1 MVFPVVGQGGGV
13 QGFAGPPG
21 LLRAQ
26 GAADVFLALLAALL
40 SESQWPTDAQHVVGD
55 EDSASLRASLQDKRE
70 VKGETPTLA
79 GALAVLG
86 AAPGWPAAVS
96 EQQVE
101 PGVVVPHETEGEVAR
116 GVPGVGQV
124 TAQQGVMLSVPKGT
138 DQVSKTSSPEPAG
151 EQLLSK
157 ASTAGHA
164 AVGRGQPQV
173 QSPVSQASVREGQL
187 ISDLTAVQSTLAPD
201 ATGARAVVSAAQLDH
216 GGQSGRK
223 APVARFQGI
232 VPREIEGALRA
243 VAVEQQVPSKELSTA
258 MVRGVDTGES
268 VSTAEHAG
276 IAVKSTGR
284 RDQGHGAAEGAEL
297 VGSLSPTTRGGVEQ
311 ATVQTSEPGGW
322 VEPIAQVE
330 EQVLQVLERGVRQ
343 VRVRLEPPELGVV
356 DVRVR
361 DIGGRLE
368 VTLAAEHPEVRQAL
382 EHGRNGLRMA
392 LAAGGFS
399 VQRLEVQPLMGSSG
413 QDLLGGMPSGSG
425 WSGGQQGTAG
435 DPGWARENAM
445 VSQLPPREVA
455 EQERRRSFQPASLV
469 DTWA

>member
-13 QGFAGPPG
+13 QGVAGPPG

-55 EDSASLRASLQDKRE
+55 EDSASVRAPVQDKRE
-70 VKGETPTLA
+70 VEGETPVLA

-86 AAPGWPAAVS
+86 AAPAWPAAVS
-96 EQQVE
+96 GQQVE
-101 PGVVVPHETEGEVAR
+101 PGVVVPHGTESEVAR

-124 TAQQGVMLSVPKGT
+124 TAQQGVMLSVPKGA
-138 DQVSKTSSPEPAG
+138 DLLSKTSSPEPAG

-157 ASTAGHA
+157 ASTAGLT

-173 QSPVSQASVREGQL
+173 QAQRSQASAHEDLL

-201 ATGARAVVSAAQLDH
+201 APDAGAGVSAAQLDH
-216 GGQSGRK
+216 GGQVGSR
-223 APVARFQGI
+223 APVTRFQGV
-232 VPREIEGALRA
+232 VPREIDGGVQG
-243 VAVEQQVPSKELSTA
+243 VAVGQQVPTKGLPSA
-258 MVRGVDTGES
+258 IVRGVANGES
-268 VSTAEHAG
+268 VTTAEHAG
-276 IAVKSTGR
+276 IAVKSTAR
-284 RDQGHGAAEGAEL
+284 RDHGHGAAEGAEL
-297 VGSLSPTTRGGVEQ
+297 VGSLSPMRGGVEQ
-311 ATVQTSEPGGW
+311 ATVEPGGW

-330 EQVLQVLERGVRQ
+330 EQVLQALERGVRQ

-361 DIGGRLE
+361 EIGGRLE

-392 LAAGGFS
+392 LAAGGFN
-399 VQRLEVQPLMGSSG
+399 VQRLEIQPLTGSSR
-413 QDLLGGMPSGSG
+413 QDLLGGAPGGNG
-425 WSGGQQGTAG
+425 WGGGQQGTAG

-445 VSQLPPREVA
+445 VSHLPPREVA